1 MLVISDTNIIGS
13 FAAGEILHLLFRL
26 FPNTSISFP
35 PAVHQELQ
43 AGLSYGQT
51 HLQSAL
57 QAIDEGRF
65 QILPL
70 YENEKTL
77 AKGLPK
83 QLNAGEREA
92 IALSKNRHGQLLS
105 NDKQVV
111 RYCRQNSIKVL
122 DLPFLLRLLWKRRIV
137 SQAEVRALIDKM
149 KAVENLQLSQKT
161 LAIIFASR

>member
-1 MLVISDTNIIGS
+1 MLVISDTNILGS
-13 FAAGEILHLLFRL
+13 FAAGEALHLLFRL

-43 AGLSYGQT
+43 TGLIYGQT
-51 HLQSAL
+51 HLESIL
-57 QAIDEGRF
+57 QALDDGKL

-70 YENEKTL
+70 SENEQSF
-77 AKGLPK
+77 AQGLPK

-92 IALSKNRHGQLLS
+92 ITISKNRHGQLLS

-111 RYCRQNSIKVL
+111 RYCRQNNIRVV
-122 DLPFLLRLLWKRRIV
+122 DLPFLLRLLWKRKIV
-137 SQAEVRALIDKM
+137 SQDEVRALIDKM

-161 LAIIFASR
+161 IAIIFAPR